1 MEHERKFCSK
11 ISKNLKKLFRTT
23 VVAKSIKAT
32 NPNVKLF
39 MFLTDPIDR
48 LRSHIK
54 MCVRSKSRDC
64 PKTEERVNFENFK
77 VVITF
82 KKNSGKR
89 QKHLSS

>member
-1 MEHERKFCSK
+1 
-11 ISKNLKKLFRTT
+11 
-23 VVAKSIKAT
+23 
-32 NPNVKLF
+32 

-64 PKTEERVNFENFK
+64 PKTEERVKFK
-77 VVITF
+77 TLKITITP
-82 KKNSGKR
+82 KKNPSER